1 MVDANLI
8 KRASS
13 GMSILCYLAIVV
25 MPLFLVWIWIDFERI
40 ALNLGEN
47 NGLVM
52 PESLS
57 LLSRIMGF
65 MLSVIPVALLIV
77 GLFSLIK
84 FLDNLQE
91 YDYFN
96 HQNSMYLGRFASML
110 LWSTLVRPLTD
121 AFVTIAVTFNNPPG
135 QRSVSFNLGTDEIT
149 GMFFGTLIL
158 ILSRLIAESRKPAQ
172 AYEAN
177 VRS

>member
-8 KRASS
+8 KRASN
-13 GMSILCYLAIVV
+13 GMSILCYFAIVV
-25 MPLFLVWIWIDFERI
+25 MPLFFVWIWIDFERI

-47 NGLVM
+47 NALVM

-65 MLSVIPVALLIV
+65 TLSVIPVVLLIV

-91 YDYFN
+91 SDYFS

-121 AFVTIAVTFNNPPG
+121 AFVIIAVTFNNPPG

-158 ILSRLIAESRKPAQ
+158 ILSRLIAESREPVQ
-172 AYEAN
+172 AYQAD
-177 VRS
+177 VRP

>member
-13 GMSILCYLAIVV
+13 GMSILCYSAIVV
-25 MPLFLVWIWIDFERI
+25 MPLFFVWIWIDFERV

-47 NGLVM
+47 NALVM
-52 PESLS
+52 PESLN

-65 MLSVIPVALLIV
+65 TLSVIPVALLIV

-91 YDYFN
+91 SDYFN
-96 HQNSMYLGRFASML
+96 HQNSIYLGKFASML
-110 LWSTLVRPLTD
+110 LWSTLVRPITD
-121 AFVTIAVTFNNPPG
+121 ALVTVTITFNNPPG

-149 GMFFGTLIL
+149 GMFFGVLIL
-158 ILSRLIAESRKPAQ
+158 VLSKLIAASKEPRQ
-172 AYEAN
+172 AYDDRAAL
-177 VRS
+177 

>member
-1 MVDANLI
+1 MVDANTI

-13 GMSILCYLAIVV
+13 GMSILCYFAIVV
-25 MPLFLVWIWIDFERI
+25 MPLFFVWIWIDFERI
-40 ALNLGEN
+40 ALNLDEN
-47 NGLVM
+47 NALVM

-65 MLSVIPVALLIV
+65 TLSVIPVVLLIV

-172 AYEAN
+172 AYESN